1 MSSFSSK
8 FKGEHPSQPPHT
20 LPLKCVW
27 QPWTVCLSS
36 ISRDLQALFRAEQS
50 PRPAFSPLISEA
62 GEGEVRR
69 G

>member
-27 QPWTVCLSS
+27 QPWTVYLSS
-36 ISRDLQALFRAEQS
+36 ISRDLRAPEPRSGQS
-50 PRPAFSPLISEA
+50 KAPGLLSLPLSQKLEK
-62 GEGEVRR
+62 GR
-69 G
+69 